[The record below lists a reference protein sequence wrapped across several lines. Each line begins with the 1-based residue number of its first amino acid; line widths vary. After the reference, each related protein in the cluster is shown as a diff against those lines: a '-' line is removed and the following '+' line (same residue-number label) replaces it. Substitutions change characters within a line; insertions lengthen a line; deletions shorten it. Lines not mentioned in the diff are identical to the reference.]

1 VGNESIK
8 HLKQGVRGG
17 AEEMDRADQLKTDSE
32 KGAGFSRLRSLANSS
47 QASQKSH
54 SVQAVRVS
62 DHSSQS
68 EEA

>member
-32 KGAGFSRLRSLANSS
+32 KRSWVFSLENTRQLKSSKPKKSLGAGCE
-47 QASQKSH
+47 
-54 SVQAVRVS
+54 VT
-62 DHSSQS
+62 
-68 EEA
+68 